1 MDSKTI
7 VTTTRFL
14 TLITEQNISNI
25 EKIHNQVRK
34 SRFIGINLFFIL
46 SLFLI
51 LTCIYLLSLG
61 TVNNKNYFILIPI
74 IVMSPVFLIV
84 SQNKSLNEFIK
95 AITAIVYWISL
106 EIFLGGILYV
116 SITIYGFNFNM
127 EILIGCFFS
136 IILISFGLYF
146 LFSMSKKISELWI
159 QTFFNK
165 KYLLTANLINGQNVA
180 GRLVTITRKGDYIIN
195 PAEDSCD
202 LLIKNVAIS
211 TLSIQEI

>member
-1 MDSKTI
+1 
-7 VTTTRFL
+7 
-14 TLITEQNISNI
+14 
-25 EKIHNQVRK
+25 
-34 SRFIGINLFFIL
+34 
-46 SLFLI
+46 
-51 LTCIYLLSLG
+51 
-61 TVNNKNYFILIPI
+61 
-74 IVMSPVFLIV
+74 
-84 SQNKSLNEFIK
+84 
-95 AITAIVYWISL
+95 
-106 EIFLGGILYV
+106 
-116 SITIYGFNFNM
+116 M

>member
-116 SITIYGFNFNM
+116 SITIYGFNFN
-127 EILIGCFFS
+127 
-136 IILISFGLYF
+136 
-146 LFSMSKKISELWI
+146 
-159 QTFFNK
+159 
-165 KYLLTANLINGQNVA
+165 
-180 GRLVTITRKGDYIIN
+180 
-195 PAEDSCD
+195 
-202 LLIKNVAIS
+202 
-211 TLSIQEI
+211 